1 MKKPYAQS
9 TLKRKLR
16 ETGIPKDILEKVH
29 LYLIACANFYRILNI
44 DEVWKVIQRTERR
57 LGKLE
62 PEDFFDADLLESVRF
77 YLMDEFQR
85 QLLDEII
92 DEDYGNKR
100 VSKDVFFE
108 KLEMREKE
116 YEQKEMKKILHLAK
130 ILSTPLTSEGNNFV
144 EGEYEMT
151 REDFN
156 RVIDIKER
164 SCDRYFVFTEDE
176 IYDDGD
182 PAIRYLIDIQSVM
195 DFENGEPVGMDFDEI
210 YEILDRSYDKPLFV
224 PDDLLN
230 YIYGDYFEKTTQSD
244 AMEEFLKKSFIS
256 DCDLNDEEFEINIR
270 ILMSKLNRILTDV
283 TVTPTEVFDR
293 ASKMLEDE
301 GYIFS
306 GFDQVQQFVQLFMDM
321 NNHTRQPVN
330 KGNSPAGM
338 IPEGG
343 MQMPEN
349 VSFGPGIQEL
359 LKSGAWDAAEM
370 KRDIMTE
377 ANLPIKLRGNIM
389 REIDRALEPGEERII
404 NATGTI
410 VKGRKIK
417 PNEPCPCGSGRK
429 YKHCCGR
436 NC

>member
-16 ETGIPKDILEKVH
+16 ETGIPKPVLEKVH
-29 LYLIACANFYRILNI
+29 LYLIACANFYKILNI
-44 DEVWKVIQRTERR
+44 DEVWKVIRRMERR
-57 LGKLE
+57 LGKME
-62 PEDFFDADLLESVRF
+62 PEEFFDAEMVESIRF

-85 QLLDEII
+85 QLQDELM
-92 DEDYGNKR
+92 DEEDGNR
-100 VSKDVFFE
+100 CVSKDDLLE
-108 KLEMREKE
+108 ELEMREKE
-116 YEQKEMKKILHLAK
+116 YEQKEMKKVLDLAGILA
-130 ILSTPLTSEGNNFV
+130 TPLTSEGNNFI
-144 EGEYEMT
+144 EGDYEMT

-156 RVIDIKER
+156 RIIDIKER
-164 SCDRYFVFTEDE
+164 SCDRYFVLTEDE

-195 DFENGEPVGMDFDEI
+195 VFENGEPVDMDFDEL
-210 YEILDRSYDKPLFV
+210 YEILDRSYEKPLCI

-244 AMEEFLKKSFIS
+244 AMEDFLKKAFFP
-256 DCDLNDEEFEINIR
+256 DCAANDEDAEIDLR
-270 ILMSKLNRILTDV
+270 ILMKKLHSIMTGV
-283 TVTPTEVFDR
+283 TMSPAADLDQ

-306 GFDQVQQFVQLFMDM
+306 GFDQAQQFVQLFMDM
-321 NNHTRQPVN
+321 SNHTRQPVN

-343 MQMPEN
+343 MSMPES

-359 LKSGAWDAAEM
+359 LRSGEWDAAKM
-370 KRDIMTE
+370 KRNIMTE
-377 ANLPIKLRGNIM
+377 ASLPIKLRGNMM

-436 NC
+436 NS